1 MRKLKVLEMID
12 RPFLGGGQVTLVR
25 LARHLDRDRFEVSA
39 CSAGGGPLVEELARE
54 RIPHFPASFNKRF
67 NPAIVGEIENILKS
81 NRIDILHT
89 HGGIAGLYGR
99 WAGRRAGTPVLVHT
113 LHGIHYLHYR
123 NLILKTLSIKLEK
136 AFSRFTDAVILVSDA
151 DFRRA
156 GKFRL
161 APAAKLALIKNGL
174 DFPGPPE
181 VPNVMEERRKIG
193 LEPSD
198 AVIGTVAR
206 LHRQKGLVYLIRA
219 AGRIFNGAPAAR
231 IVVVGGGPLE
241 KALQKEIARRGL
253 EGRFHLLGERADS
266 ARILSLLDIFVLP
279 SLWEGLPY
287 VLLEAAS
294 LGKPIVAT
302 AIDGVTEVLQDGQ
315 TGLLVPPADS
325 GSLASAVLRLLKDH
339 QLAAELGRSALA
351 QIPPQF
357 KLSLMIGQT
366 ERLYLSLWEKRALSR
381 PN

>member
-1 MRKLKVLEMID
+1 
-12 RPFLGGGQVTLVR
+12 
-25 LARHLDRDRFEVSA
+25 
-39 CSAGGGPLVEELARE
+39 
-54 RIPHFPASFNKRF
+54 
-67 NPAIVGEIENILKS
+67 
-81 NRIDILHT
+81 
-89 HGGIAGLYGR
+89 
-99 WAGRRAGTPVLVHT
+99 
-113 LHGIHYLHYR
+113 
-123 NLILKTLSIKLEK
+123 
-136 AFSRFTDAVILVSDA
+136 
-151 DFRRA
+151 
-156 GKFRL
+156 
-161 APAAKLALIKNGL
+161 
-174 DFPGPPE
+174 
-181 VPNVMEERRKIG
+181 
-193 LEPSD
+193 
-198 AVIGTVAR
+198 VAR

-294 LGKPIVAT
+294 FGKPIVAT

-339 QLAAELGRSALA
+339 QLAAELGRSARPILLVQA
-351 QIPPQF
+351 CHDRSGRNGF
-357 KLSLMIGQT
+357 T
-366 ERLYLSLWEKRALSR
+366 SR
-381 PN
+381 SGSVL